1 MTARFSWTDL
11 FLFLSQI
18 FREIIRREEHL
29 VGKMFFVCCLFIVFL
44 FFVFFL
50 FVFCREID
58 PLTFRYSND

>member
-44 FFVFFL
+44 FFVFFVCFL
-50 FVFCREID
+50 
-58 PLTFRYSND
+58 S